1 MTDELKTEREAFR
14 RSVTALLR
22 KVQKYATEG
31 GDHLGAGSENTKL
44 EHSFYKS
51 RDKLEQSMRRLGL
64 TDDVDSLALMLRLKV
79 AVSAARDLATE
90 ARRAKREIERKA
102 LDEKGYEARRWRIEN
117 GLEDPPKL
125 Y

>member
-1 MTDELKTEREAFR
+1 MKSPELVTFE
-14 RSVTALLR
+14 RSVKALLR

-51 RDKLEQSMRRLGL
+51 RDKLEQSMRRAGL
-64 TDDVDSLALMLRLKV
+64 TEDVEALALMLKLKI
-79 AVSAARDLATE
+79 AVSSARDMATAARQAARDVD
-90 ARRAKREIERKA
+90 RKA
-102 LDEKGYEARRWRIEN
+102 LDEKMRDARRWRIEN